1 MGIKTVYSHLAQV
14 RLEQLGEGH
23 LRSKGPRL
31 HPGGGPAP
39 EQQCEVAGE
48 RQPVAVQDLHACVG
62 RADHVEIG
70 DAPAQV
76 PIEPGAD
83 LAVQPIDVEVGRGV
97 SEVDDDVGQLV
108 NVPGP
113 DGEQQVLKLR
123 LARAC
128 QAADV
133 ANARVGRPYVV
144 RLPGLQSS
152 FFDRAQFTFAVWASP
167 SRQ

>member
-1 MGIKTVYSHLAQV
+1 MGIKTVYSHPAQV

-23 LRSKGPRL
+23 LRSKGPAYTL
-31 HPGGGPAP
+31 EADQHP

-83 LAVQPIDVEVGRGV
+83 LAVQPIDVEVGR
-97 SEVDDDVGQLV
+97 
-108 NVPGP
+108 
-113 DGEQQVLKLR
+113 
-123 LARAC
+123 A
-128 QAADV
+128 
-133 ANARVGRPYVV
+133 
-144 RLPGLQSS
+144 
-152 FFDRAQFTFAVWASP
+152 
-167 SRQ
+167 